1 MAPFKKG
8 PDYIDAAWLSAAA
21 NAPCRNI
28 DLFLMSGSGVLRSL
42 GTTSRASDV
51 AVIEGNRGLYDGMD
65 AGGSYSSAEL
75 AKLLA
80 SPVVLTVDC
89 TKSTRTI
96 AAMVLGCQQID
107 RDVPLR
113 GVVLNKVG
121 GTRHEGVVRGA
132 IERDCGITV
141 LGVLPRIRRQLF
153 PERHLGLVP
162 PQEHLEMNAAIE
174 GVAEVGEQY
183 LDLDAFWSL
192 AQQAPPFELEPNAV
206 TDSPGPE
213 RETVNI
219 GVFRDAAFQFYYPEN
234 LEALVREGARIKEI
248 SPLSDNKLPA
258 LDALYIGGGFPETLA
273 RRLSSNE
280 VFLDSVRR
288 QVENG
293 LPVYAECGGAVYLG
307 EKLLYESVEY
317 PMVGVLP
324 VSFGFRD
331 KPQGHGY
338 VELETAHRNP
348 YFPVGTTL
356 RGHEFHYTCVESSA
370 MDDISF
376 AFRVTR
382 GFGFDGE
389 RDGLCRFNVLASY
402 THLHALGTDR
412 WAPAVV
418 QAARRFRI
426 GRRDASSAPA
436 SEVPARGN
444 RTS

>member
-1 MAPFKKG
+1 
-8 PDYIDAAWLSAAA
+8 
-21 NAPCRNI
+21 
-28 DLFLMSGSGVLRSL
+28 MSGTGVLRSL
-42 GTTSRASDV
+42 GTASNASDV

-65 AGGSYSSAEL
+65 ASGSYSSAEL
-75 AKLLA
+75 AKLLS

-89 TKSTRTI
+89 TKSTRTV

-107 RDVPLR
+107 PTVPLR
-113 GVVLNKVG
+113 GVVLNQVG

-132 IERDCGITV
+132 IERDCGIPV

-162 PQEHLEMNAAIE
+162 PQEHMEMRAAIE
-174 GVAEVGEQY
+174 GVAAVGEQY
-183 LDLDAFWSL
+183 LDLDALWSL
-192 AQQAPPFELEPNAV
+192 ARQAPRFEFEPHTVA
-206 TDSPGPE
+206 DSPGPE
-213 RETVNI
+213 CETVNI

-248 SPLSDNKLPA
+248 SPLSDEELPDV
-258 LDALYIGGGFPETLA
+258 DALYIGGGFPETLA
-273 RRLSSNE
+273 RRLSCNE
-280 VFLDSVRR
+280 IFLDSVRR
-288 QVENG
+288 QVEDG

-324 VSFGFRD
+324 VSFGFRG

-338 VELETAHRNP
+338 VELETVHRNP
-348 YFPVGTTL
+348 YFPVGKPL
-356 RGHEFHYTCVESSA
+356 RGHEFHYTRVESSA

-402 THLHALGTDR
+402 THLHALGTGS

-418 QAARRFRI
+418 QAAKRFKT
-426 GRRDASSAPA
+426 GRRDASGAPA
-436 SEVPARGN
+436 SEAAARGN
-444 RTS
+444 RPS